1 MPSMTALLALLA
13 VAGFQNRDK
22 IGEFLNGA
30 RNQGQTPAGQVPTG
44 QPPQEGGMLGGLGG
58 LLGGGSLGSVLSGG
72 LGGLLDQFQQN
83 GHGEVA
89 NSWVKDGPDKTLD
102 NTQLS
107 QAIGPDVLAQLSQQT
122 GLSQEELLTRLSR
135 ELPAAVDKMTPEGR
149 LPTEA
154 EAAKLVGPGTTA

>member
-1 MPSMTALLALLA
+1 MTALLALLA

-22 IGEFLNGA
+22 IGEFLGGLG
-30 RNQGQTPAGQVPTG
+30 NQGQPTAGQVPTG
-44 QPPQEGGMLGGLGG
+44 QPQEGATGGMLGG
-58 LLGGGSLGSVLSGG
+58 LLGGGSLGTVLSGG
-72 LGGLLDQFQQN
+72 LGGLLDHFQQN
-83 GHGEVA
+83 GHGDVA
-89 NSWVKDGPDKTLD
+89 NSWVKDGPEKTLD
-102 NTQLS
+102 NSQLS

-149 LPTEA
+149 LPTED